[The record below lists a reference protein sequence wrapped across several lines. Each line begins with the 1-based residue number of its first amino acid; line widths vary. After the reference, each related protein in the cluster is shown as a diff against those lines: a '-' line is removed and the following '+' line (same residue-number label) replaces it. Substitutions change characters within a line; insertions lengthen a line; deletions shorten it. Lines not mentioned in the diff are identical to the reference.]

1 MAEAPVLFDQKKLFD
16 QNDPLLNAVLT
27 NIATFASD
35 VSGGLGTLV
44 EFLNL
49 TKIYLKA
56 IADPIALILIPA
68 IDQLIEAIEDLKN
81 IGFGTLSVWPWEVG
95 QVESGID
102 STKAL
107 EAIQSLI
114 VALNDIE
121 PDNLKWDPRTNQ
133 FQSVTVLGD
142 GVTNQEMLDA
152 GADQSFLDALVADDN
167 TWNESDELQQ
177 QGAESLDTQ
186 PFGFSAFEQVS
197 ISTDDEGRT
206 IETKNLDKTFVNNTL
221 NTIYN
226 YLNPKEWEE
235 GDNAT
240 KRFINSLNESFQ
252 IRTLTPSQF
261 VSEVSSSFDD
271 SNDPGRPIGS
281 GDYIAF
287 VGFFAL
293 PTHHALRDMINSLLK
308 FFANFLK
315 NIPDLQDDKI
325 TDIELGHPLV
335 IAGLETDLLLETK
348 NAISAADSEIVD
360 VANEISDAQ
369 DAENEAGVELLFGA
383 NSENIKKYKGNL
395 KKSRERYTNAFSEVA
410 NYSTQIND
418 LQQQLLT
425 SPDTVS
431 IEQEIARLSNLA
443 TKASENVRAE
453 LITQQ
458 EYGRHLANATAEANN
473 LQSNFNDKIEKVKQ
487 IQAKRNALEKKRN
500 NISLDTTVLQ
510 EKFYTL
516 DNTSMRDLS
525 AITEEKIFTPKNNTH
540 NGVTIPMFAE
550 GTLIQ
555 QGHVFNDFTAE
566 VVRHVEIRVKDG
578 HVISNKLKVRKVRGN
593 IKHNTSSPMQQINV
607 PPIIALDGK
616 QLDSFG
622 ILKTGQGVQ
631 GAKDSLNFPM
641 FAPTN
646 PDVPELQ
653 PALKIK
659 ATMHTESNI
668 LRTVLP
674 VNDEFIKYNS
684 TGTAQDDPLTVT
696 DIYTDQNLISKLSFQ
711 VMMEN
716 FVENLTIGSPIT
728 HNFIVSSSV
737 SEMNIPVNPFDRL
750 GWTLF
755 PGMGLTPCIRKVLI
769 NGTELK
775 KQDIK
780 TQLFKTRKKSSSS
793 KDIEYESMYEITIE
807 LGRLTKSGEIEPY
820 NSKDVIVPN
829 KVVNNAFLDV
839 PLTLHKTTATRSS
852 IPNWKFTR
860 IQDIF
865 PVYGKVLDRII
876 DKLEFA
882 KDLAS
887 GSLEDIN
894 KWIQYFED
902 LVRDLKT
909 LNKEIQNLLQFLASG
924 LDKSGLY
931 FASFSGNDGV
941 NGFKR
946 SLSSAKIK
954 NVNLEPVKEFS
965 LEPVVVN
972 RIGGDGEEVQAE
984 VLKLVQKENPESVGE
999 QLINWS
1005 DLDSLK
1011 YSGGF
1016 VFYAQGN
1023 DTKLLEKFLLTSGL
1037 KKVEEKENPQSEKT
1051 TTDDTS
1057 VKSLLEKVQPEV
1069 DKIEIKQA
1077 GSINDNVFIQAEGA
1091 ELVRKDTQI
1100 KITFKNDS
1108 KSLTDGEKQLIK
1120 DAKGNDFIFDVDIN
1134 YGSMIPTRSTNA
1146 DGGNVILS
1154 NDNFVTS
1161 TPLNYSVQPIRE
1173 TITVNEQE
1181 IEVIKSVIIKPQ
1193 DKLESKTNF
1202 KLKIKKS
1209 ILNKSNQQLK
1219 EGFEMTLGFTT
1230 SPTTIIDIGLL

>member
-1 MAEAPVLFDQKKLFD
+1 MAESPVEFDQRKLFD
-16 QNDPLLNAVLT
+16 QSNPLLNAVLT

-49 TKIYLKA
+49 TKIYLQA
-56 IADPIALILIPA
+56 IADPIALVLIPA

-95 QVESGID
+95 KVESGID

-114 VALNDIE
+114 VALNQIN
-121 PDNLKWDPRTNQ
+121 PDNLKWDPKTNQ
-133 FQSVTVLGD
+133 FQSVRVLGD
-142 GVTNQEMLDA
+142 R
-152 GADQSFLDALVADDN
+152 
-167 TWNESDELQQ
+167 DELQQ
-177 QGAESLDTQ
+177 QGAGFLDSQ

-197 ISTDDEGRT
+197 ISTDEEGQT
-206 IETKNLDKTFVNNTL
+206 VEAKNLDKTFINNTL

-235 GDNAT
+235 GDDAT

-261 VSEVSSSFDD
+261 VSEVNSSFDD
-271 SNDPGRPIGS
+271 TNDPARPIGS

-293 PTHHALRDMINSLLK
+293 PTHHALRDMINALLK

-315 NIPDLQDDKI
+315 NIPDLQDDKV

-335 IAGLETDLLLETK
+335 IAGLETDLLLET
-348 NAISAADSEIVD
+348 NDAMESADLEIVD

-369 DAENEAGVELLFGA
+369 DAEDEAGVELLYGA
-383 NSENIKKYKGNL
+383 NAENIQKYKRIL
-395 KKSRERYTNAFSEVA
+395 KKSRERYTNAFSEVV

-431 IEQEIARLSNLA
+431 IEQEIARLSDLA
-443 TKASENVRAE
+443 TKASKDVRSE
-453 LITQQ
+453 LIAQQ
-458 EYGRHLANATAEANN
+458 EYGRSLVNATAEANN
-473 LQSNFNDKIEKVKQ
+473 LQSNFNDKAEKVKQ

-500 NISLDTTVLQ
+500 DISFDTTVLQ

-540 NGVTIPMFAE
+540 NGVTIPMFEE

-622 ILKTGQGVQ
+622 ILKTGRGIQ

-653 PALKIK
+653 PALKFK
-659 ATMHTESNI
+659 ATMETGSLI

-674 VNDEFIKYNS
+674 VNDELIKYNS

-696 DIYTDQNLISKLSFQ
+696 DIYTDQNLIGKLSFQ
-711 VMMEN
+711 VTMEN

-728 HNFIVSSSV
+728 HNFLVTSPVSDV
-737 SEMNIPVNPFDRL
+737 NIPVNPFNRL
-750 GWTLF
+750 GWSLF
-755 PGMGLTPCIRKVLI
+755 PGMGLTPCIKKVLI
-769 NGTELK
+769 DGKELK

-780 TQLFKTRKKSSSS
+780 TQLFKTVQKSSSS
-793 KDIEYESMYEITIE
+793 KDVEYESMNEITIE
-807 LGRLTKSGEIEPY
+807 IGRITKSGEIESY
-820 NSKDVIVPN
+820 TTKDVIVPN
-829 KVVNNAFLDV
+829 KIVNNAFLDV
-839 PLTLHKTTATRSS
+839 PLTLHKTTGTRSS

-887 GSLEDIN
+887 GSLDDIE

-902 LVRDLKT
+902 LVRDLKL
-909 LNKEIQNLLQFLASG
+909 LNKEIQSLLQFLASG
-924 LDKSGLY
+924 LDKQGLY

-946 SLSSAKIK
+946 KLSNAKIK
-954 NVNLEPVKEFS
+954 NVNLEPIKEFS

-972 RIGGDGEEVQAE
+972 RIGGDGETVQAE
-984 VLKLVQKENPESVGE
+984 VLKLVPKENPESVGE
-999 QLINWS
+999 QLISWS

-1037 KKVEEKENPQSEKT
+1037 KKAEEKENPLPAVT
-1051 TTDDTS
+1051 TTDDDG
-1057 VKSLLEKVQPEV
+1057 VDFNVVNSLLEKVQPEV
-1069 DKIEIKQA
+1069 DKIEIEQT
-1077 GSINDNVFIQAEGA
+1077 GFINDNVFIQAEGA
-1091 ELVRKDTQI
+1091 SLVRKDTQI

-1108 KSLTDGEKQLIK
+1108 ISLTNDEKQLIR

-1134 YGSMIPTRSTNA
+1134 YGSLIATRTTNV
-1146 DGGNVILS
+1146 DEGNVILS
-1154 NDNFVTS
+1154 NDNFVTA
-1161 TPLNYSVQPIRE
+1161 TPLNYSVQPVRE
-1173 TITVNEQE
+1173 TISVNDQE
-1181 IEVIKSVIIKPQ
+1181 IEVVKSVIIKPQ
-1193 DKLESKTNF
+1193 DKLEAKTNF
-1202 KLKIKKS
+1202 KIKVKKS
-1209 ILNKSNQQLK
+1209 ILNNSNQQLK
-1219 EGFEMTLGFTT
+1219 DEFEMTLGFTT
-1230 SPTTIIDIGLL
+1230 TSTTIIDIGLL